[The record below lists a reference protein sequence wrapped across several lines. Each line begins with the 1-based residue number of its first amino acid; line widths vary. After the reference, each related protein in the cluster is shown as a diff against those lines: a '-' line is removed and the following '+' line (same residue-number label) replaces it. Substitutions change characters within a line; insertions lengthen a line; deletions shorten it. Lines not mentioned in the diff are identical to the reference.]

1 MTPRMRGRQAV
12 TTTDATSLAKSVRQL
27 ARDDF
32 YVFAQRAF
40 SELHDVPYMDNWHIL
55 AIARQ
60 LDRVEKGEIMRL
72 IITMPPR
79 TMKSFLGSVCFPAWI
94 LGKNPSA
101 KIICASYA
109 QALSNEFAF
118 EMRRLMQTPWYRAV
132 FPNVHID
139 AKKASV
145 DEVKTTRGGYRLS
158 TSVGGSLTGRGAD
171 FIVIDD
177 PIKAGDALS
186 QTIMASAIA
195 WYSNT
200 VSSRLNNQKTGKIVV
215 VAQRLQPEDLPG
227 QLAAMGSWEEL
238 TLPMIAWQDQE
249 IELIPG
255 TFANRPAGNLLHEAR
270 FGEEEIRRL
279 RAEMTEQDFEAQYN
293 QRPLPPGGALFKL
306 QWLKRYDKCP
316 AVHEIQGIFQ
326 SWDTAY
332 EVAEG
337 NDYSVCSTWAL
348 CGKRY
353 VLLDIFRERLQFPDL
368 ERAVYRQREK
378 WDANLVIVEKAGS
391 GISLYQNIRNHTR
404 RFWIVNISP
413 SGSKQDRAS
422 QQSPKF
428 ERGEVYVP
436 NDAPWLKTFEDELIS
451 FPHFKHDDQVD
462 SVVQFLAAVD
472 TGRLLNM
479 ADMARR

>member
-1 MTPRMRGRQAV
+1 MTTPNNIY
-12 TTTDATSLAKSVRQL
+12 LAKSVHEL

-40 SELHDVPYMDNWHIL
+40 KELNDDPYMDNWHL
-55 AIARQ
+55 AAIAHQ
-60 LDRVEKGEIMRL
+60 LTRLEKGDITRL
-72 IITMPPR
+72 LITMPPR
-79 TMKSFLGSVCFPAWI
+79 TMKSFLASVCLPAWI
-94 LGKNPSA
+94 LGRNPSA

-109 QALSNEFAF
+109 QSLSNEFAF
-118 EMRRLMQTPWYRAV
+118 EMRRLMQTQWYRSV

-139 AKKASV
+139 HKKASV

-171 FIVIDD
+171 LIVIDD
-177 PIKAGDALS
+177 PIKAGDASS
-186 QTIMASAIA
+186 QTVMESAIK

-200 VSSRLNNQKTGKIVV
+200 VSSRLNNPKKGKIVV

-227 QLAAMGSWEEL
+227 QLAATGDWEEL
-238 TLPMIAWQDQE
+238 TLPMVAWQDQE
-249 IELIPG
+249 IELMYGRI
-255 TFANRPAGNLLHEAR
+255 AIRPAGDLLHEAR
-270 FGEEEIRRL
+270 IGEDEVRRQ
-279 RAEMTEQDFEAQYN
+279 RSEMTEQDFEAQYN
-293 QRPLPPGGALFKL
+293 QRPMPPGGALFKQ
-306 QWLKRYDKCP
+306 QWLKRYDARPPK
-316 AVHEIQGIFQ
+316 HEIQGIFQ

-337 NDYSVCSTWAL
+337 NDYSACSTWAL

-353 VLLDIFRERLQFPDL
+353 FLLDIFRERLQFPDL
-368 ERAVYRQREK
+368 EKAVYRQREQ

-391 GISLYQNIRNHTR
+391 GTSLYQNIRRNTG
-404 RFWIVNISP
+404 RFWIQTMTPLS
-413 SGSKQDRAS
+413 SKQDRAS

-436 NDAPWLKTFEDELIS
+436 NSAPWLKTFEDELIR
-451 FPHFKHDDQVD
+451 FPHVKHDDQVD

-472 TGRLLNM
+472 TGNLLHL
-479 ADMARR
+479 ADIARR

>member
-1 MTPRMRGRQAV
+1 MTAIEPAFIARTA
-12 TTTDATSLAKSVRQL
+12 RQL
-27 ARDDF
+27 ARDNF

-40 SELHDVPYMDNWHIL
+40 RTLHDVPYQDNWHIA

-60 LDRVEKGEIMRL
+60 LHLIEKGQTTRL

-79 TMKSFLGSVCFPAWI
+79 TMKSFLASVCLPAWI

-109 QALSNEFAF
+109 QSLSNDFAF
-118 EMRRLMQTPWYRAV
+118 EMRRLMQTTWYRSV

-171 FIVIDD
+171 LIVIDD

-186 QTIMASAIA
+186 QTVMASAKD

-200 VSSRLNNQKTGKIVV
+200 VSSRLNNQKTGRIVV

-227 QLAAMGSWEEL
+227 HLAALGGWTQL
-238 TLPMIAWQDQE
+238 VLPMIAWENQD
-249 IELIPG
+249 IELFEGEWI
-255 TFANRPAGNLLHEAR
+255 TRPAGHLLHEDR

-279 RAEMTEQDFEAQYN
+279 RSEMTEQDFEAQYN

-306 QWLKRYDKCP
+306 QWLKRYETRP
-316 AVHEIQGIFQ
+316 PEHEIQGIFQ

-353 VLLDIFRERLQFPDL
+353 FLLDIFRERLQFPDL
-368 ERAVYRQREK
+368 ERAVYQQREK
-378 WDANLVIVEKAGS
+378 WNADLVIVEKAGA
-391 GISLYQNIRNHTR
+391 GISLFQNIRIRSHAL
-404 RFWIVNISP
+404 WITNIKP

-436 NDAPWLKTFEDELIS
+436 KEAAWLKIFEEELVH
-451 FPHFKHDDQVD
+451 FPHVKHDDQVD
-462 SVVQFLAAVD
+462 SVVQFLQSVD
-472 TGRLLNM
+472 SGRLLHL
-479 ADMARR
+479 ADIARR

>member
-1 MTPRMRGRQAV
+1 MKGRKAMTAF
-12 TTTDATSLAKSVRQL
+12 DLALFARIMLQL

-40 SELHDVPYMDNWHIL
+40 RELHDDPYMDNWHIQ
-55 AIARQ
+55 AIAYQ
-60 LDRVEKGEIMRL
+60 LIRLEKGDFTRL
-72 IITMPPR
+72 LVTMPPR
-79 TMKSFLGSVCFPAWI
+79 TMKSFLASVCLPAWI
-94 LGKNPSA
+94 LGRNPSA

-118 EMRRLMQTPWYRAV
+118 EMRRLMQTKWYRSV

-171 FIVIDD
+171 LIVIDD
-177 PIKAGDALS
+177 PIKASDALS
-186 QTIMASAIA
+186 QPVMESAIK
-195 WYSNT
+195 WFSNT
-200 VSSRLNNQKTGKIVV
+200 VSSRLNNPKTGKIVV

-227 QLAAMGSWEEL
+227 QLAAKGGWEEL
-238 TLPMIAWQDQE
+238 TLPMVAWQDQE
-249 IELIPG
+249 IELIEG
-255 TFANRPAGNLLHEAR
+255 TIFNRPAGHLLHEER
-270 FGEEEIRRL
+270 FGEDPIRRL
-279 RAEMTEQDFEAQYN
+279 RSEMTEQDFEAQYN

-306 QWLKRYDKCP
+306 QWLKRYVERP
-316 AVHEIQGIFQ
+316 PVHEIQGIFQ

-353 VLLDIFRERLQFPDL
+353 YLLDIFRQRLQFPDL
-368 ERAVYRQREK
+368 ERAVYNQREK

-391 GISLYQNIRNHTR
+391 GISLCQNIQRHTR
-404 RFWIVNISP
+404 RLWIQTIAP
-413 SGSKQDRAS
+413 LGSKQDRAS

-428 ERGEVYVP
+428 ERGEVFVP
-436 NDAPWLKTFEDELIS
+436 NDAPWLKTFEEELIS

-472 TGRLLNM
+472 TGRLLHC

>member
-1 MTPRMRGRQAV
+1 MTAIDPAFLAS
-12 TTTDATSLAKSVRQL
+12 ATRQL

-40 SELHDVPYMDNWHIL
+40 RELHDVPYQDNWHIA

-60 LDRVEKGEIMRL
+60 LVRIEMGEISRL

-79 TMKSFLGSVCFPAWI
+79 TMKSFLASVCLPAWM

-109 QALSNEFAF
+109 QPLSNEFAF
-118 EMRRLMQTPWYRAV
+118 EMRRLMQTRWYRSV

-139 AKKASV
+139 TKKASV
-145 DEVKTTRGGYRLS
+145 DEIKTTRGGYRLS

-171 FIVIDD
+171 LIVIDD

-186 QTIMASAIA
+186 QTVMASAKD

-227 QLAAMGSWEEL
+227 HLASLGGWEEL
-238 TLPMIAWQDQE
+238 VLPMVAWKDQD
-249 IELIPG
+249 IELREDYWI
-255 TFANRPAGNLLHEAR
+255 TRPAGHLLHEDR

-279 RAEMTEQDFEAQYN
+279 RSEMTEQDFEAQYN

-306 QWLKRYDKCP
+306 QWLKRYNARP
-316 AVHEIQGIFQ
+316 PVHEIQGIFQ

-353 VLLDIFRERLQFPDL
+353 FLLDIFRERLQFPEL
-368 ERAVYRQREK
+368 ERAVYKQREK
-378 WDANLVIVEKAGS
+378 WNANLVIVENAGS
-391 GISLYQNIRNHTR
+391 GISLYQNIRIRTQGL
-404 RFWIVNISP
+404 WMTTLKP
-413 SGSKQDRAS
+413 SRSKQDRAS

-436 NDAPWLKTFEDELIS
+436 HQAPWLKTFEDELVN
-451 FPHFKHDDQVD
+451 FPHVKHDDQVD
-462 SVVQFLAAVD
+462 SVVQFLHAVD
-472 TGRLLNM
+472 TGRLLHM

>member
-1 MTPRMRGRQAV
+1 MTAI
-12 TTTDATSLAKSVRQL
+12 DAAFLASATRQL

-40 SELHDVPYMDNWHIL
+40 RELHDVPYQDNWHIA

-60 LDRVEKGEIMRL
+60 LVRIETGEITRL

-79 TMKSFLGSVCFPAWI
+79 TMKSFLASVCLPAWM

-109 QALSNEFAF
+109 QPLSNEFAF
-118 EMRRLMQTPWYRAV
+118 EMRRLMQSRWYRSV

-139 AKKASV
+139 TKKASV
-145 DEVKTTRGGYRLS
+145 DEIKTTRGGYRLS

-171 FIVIDD
+171 LIVIDD

-186 QTIMASAIA
+186 QIVMASAKD

-227 QLAAMGSWEEL
+227 HLASLGGWEEL
-238 TLPMIAWQDQE
+238 VLPMVAWKDQD
-249 IELIPG
+249 IELFKGEWI
-255 TFANRPAGNLLHEAR
+255 TRPAGHLLHEDR
-270 FGEEEIRRL
+270 FGEQEIRRL
-279 RAEMTEQDFEAQYN
+279 RSEMTEQDFEAQYN

-306 QWLKRYDKCP
+306 QWLKRYNARP
-316 AVHEIQGIFQ
+316 PVHEIQGIFQ

-353 VLLDIFRERLQFPDL
+353 FLLDIFRERLQFPDL
-368 ERAVYRQREK
+368 ERAVYKQREK
-378 WDANLVIVEKAGS
+378 WNANLVIVENAGS
-391 GISLYQNIRNHTR
+391 GISLYQNIRIRTQGL
-404 RFWIVNISP
+404 WITTLKP
-413 SGSKQDRAS
+413 SRSKQDRAS

-436 NDAPWLKTFEDELIS
+436 HQAPWLKTFEDELVN
-451 FPHFKHDDQVD
+451 FPHVKHDDQID
-462 SVVQFLAAVD
+462 SVVQFLHAVD
-472 TGRLLNM
+472 TDRLLHI
-479 ADMARR
+479 ADMARG

>member
-1 MTPRMRGRQAV
+1 MT
-12 TTTDATSLAKSVRQL
+12 TLDAKLLAKAMHQL

-32 YVFAQRAF
+32 YVFAVRAF
-40 SELHDVPYMDNWHIL
+40 RELHDVPYMDNWHIK
-55 AIARQ
+55 AIAYQ
-60 LDRVEKGEIMRL
+60 LVRLDKGEITRL
-72 IITMPPR
+72 LLTMPPR
-79 TMKSFLGSVCFPAWI
+79 TMKSFLSSVCLPAWI
-94 LGKNPSA
+94 LGRNPSA
-101 KIICASYA
+101 KIISASYA

-118 EMRRLMQTPWYRAV
+118 EMRRLMQTKWYRSV

-145 DEVKTTRGGYRLS
+145 DEVKTTRGGFRLS

-171 FIVIDD
+171 LIIIDD
-177 PIKAGDALS
+177 PIKAGDASS
-186 QTIMASAIA
+186 QTVMESAIK

-200 VSSRLNNQKTGKIVV
+200 VSSRLNNPKTGKIVV

-227 QLAAMGSWEEL
+227 QLAATGGWEEL
-238 TLPMIAWQDQE
+238 TLPMVAWQDQE
-249 IELIPG
+249 IEVIPG
-255 TFANRPAGNLLHEAR
+255 TFVNRPAGNLLHEER

-279 RAEMTEQDFEAQYN
+279 RSEMTEQDFEAQYN
-293 QRPLPPGGALFKL
+293 QRPLPPGGALFKQ
-306 QWLKRYDKCP
+306 QWLKRYYERP
-316 AVHEIQGIFQ
+316 PVHEIQGIFQ

-348 CGKRY
+348 CGRRY
-353 VLLDIFRERLQFPDL
+353 YLLEIFRERLQFPDL

-404 RFWIVNISP
+404 RFWIVHINP
-413 SGSKQDRAS
+413 LGSKQDRAS

-436 NDAPWLKTFEDELIS
+436 NEAPWLKTFEDELIS
-451 FPHFKHDDQVD
+451 FPHVKHDDQVD

-472 TGRLLNM
+472 TGNLLHY

>member
-1 MTPRMRGRQAV
+1 MTAI
-12 TTTDATSLAKSVRQL
+12 DAAFLASATRQL

-40 SELHDVPYMDNWHIL
+40 RELHDVPYQDNWHIA

-60 LDRVEKGEIMRL
+60 LVRIEIGEITRL

-79 TMKSFLGSVCFPAWI
+79 TMKSFLASVCLPAWM

-109 QALSNEFAF
+109 QPLSNEFAF
-118 EMRRLMQTPWYRAV
+118 EMRRLMQTRWYRSV

-139 AKKASV
+139 TKKASV
-145 DEVKTTRGGYRLS
+145 DEIKTTRGGYRLS

-171 FIVIDD
+171 LIVIDD

-186 QTIMASAIA
+186 QTVMASAKD

-227 QLAAMGSWEEL
+227 HLASLGGWEEL
-238 TLPMIAWQDQE
+238 VLPMVAWKDQD
-249 IELIPG
+249 IELFKGEWI
-255 TFANRPAGNLLHEAR
+255 TRHAGHLLHEDR

-279 RAEMTEQDFEAQYN
+279 RSEMTEQDFEAQYN

-306 QWLKRYDKCP
+306 QWLKRYDARP
-316 AVHEIQGIFQ
+316 PVHEIQGIFQ

-353 VLLDIFRERLQFPDL
+353 FLLDIFRERLQFPDL
-368 ERAVYRQREK
+368 ERAVYKQREK
-378 WDANLVIVEKAGS
+378 WNANLVIVENAGS
-391 GISLYQNIRNHTR
+391 GISLYQNIRIRTQGL
-404 RFWIVNISP
+404 WITKLNP

-436 NDAPWLKTFEDELIS
+436 HQAPWLKTFEDELAN
-451 FPHFKHDDQVD
+451 FPHVKHDDQVD
-462 SVVQFLAAVD
+462 SIVQFLHAVD
-472 TGRLLNM
+472 TDRLLHI
-479 ADMARR
+479 ADMARG

>member
-1 MTPRMRGRQAV
+1 MTAIDPAFLAS
-12 TTTDATSLAKSVRQL
+12 ATRQL

-40 SELHDVPYMDNWHIL
+40 RELHDVPYQDNWHIA

-60 LDRVEKGEIMRL
+60 LVRIEMGEISRL

-79 TMKSFLGSVCFPAWI
+79 TMKSFLASVCLPAWM

-109 QALSNEFAF
+109 QPLSNEFAF
-118 EMRRLMQTPWYRAV
+118 EMRRLMQTRWYRSV

-139 AKKASV
+139 TKKASV
-145 DEVKTTRGGYRLS
+145 DEIKTTRGGYRLS

-171 FIVIDD
+171 LIVIDD

-186 QTIMASAIA
+186 QTVMASAKD

-227 QLAAMGSWEEL
+227 HLASLGGWEEL
-238 TLPMIAWQDQE
+238 VLPMVAWKDQD
-249 IELIPG
+249 IELFKGEWI
-255 TFANRPAGNLLHEAR
+255 TRPAGHLLHEDR

-279 RAEMTEQDFEAQYN
+279 RSEMTEQDFEAQYN

-306 QWLKRYDKCP
+306 QWLKRYDARP
-316 AVHEIQGIFQ
+316 PVHEIQGIFQ

-353 VLLDIFRERLQFPDL
+353 FLLDIFRERLQFPDL
-368 ERAVYRQREK
+368 ERAVYKQREK
-378 WDANLVIVEKAGS
+378 WNANLVIVENAGS
-391 GISLYQNIRNHTR
+391 GISLYQNIRIRTQGL
-404 RFWIVNISP
+404 WMTTLKP
-413 SGSKQDRAS
+413 SRSKQDRAS

-436 NDAPWLKTFEDELIS
+436 HQAPWLKTFEDELVN
-451 FPHFKHDDQVD
+451 FPHVKHDDQVD
-462 SVVQFLAAVD
+462 SVVQFLQAVD
-472 TGRLLNM
+472 TDRLLHM
-479 ADMARR
+479 VR

>member
-1 MTPRMRGRQAV
+1 MT
-12 TTTDATSLAKSVRQL
+12 TLDAKLLAKAMHQL

-32 YVFAQRAF
+32 YVFAVRAF
-40 SELHDVPYMDNWHIL
+40 RELHDVPYQDNWHIA
-55 AIARQ
+55 AIAWQ
-60 LDRVEKGEIMRL
+60 LVQVERGDITRL

-79 TMKSFLGSVCFPAWI
+79 TMKSFLGSVCLPAWM
-94 LGKNPSA
+94 LGRNPST

-109 QALSNEFAF
+109 QALSNEFAY
-118 EMRRLMQTPWYRAV
+118 EMRRLMQTPWYRSV
-132 FPNVHID
+132 FPNLHID
-139 AKKASV
+139 SKKASV

-171 FIVIDD
+171 LIVIDD

-186 QTIMASAIA
+186 QTVMASAIA

-200 VSSRLNNQKTGKIVV
+200 VSSRLNNQKIGKIVV

-227 QLAAMGSWEEL
+227 QLAATGNWEEL
-238 TLPMIAWQDQE
+238 TLPMEAWRDQD
-249 IELIPG
+249 IELNADQWI
-255 TFANRPAGNLLHEAR
+255 TRQAGHLLHEDR
-270 FGEEEIRRL
+270 FGEEQIRRL
-279 RAEMTEQDFEAQYN
+279 RSEMTEQDFEAQYN

-306 QWLKRYDKCP
+306 QWLKRYDERP
-316 AVHEIQGIFQ
+316 PVHEIQGIFQ

-353 VLLDIFRERLQFPDL
+353 FLLDIFRERLQFPDL
-368 ERAVYRQREK
+368 ERAVYNQREK
-378 WDANLVIVEKAGS
+378 WSADLVIVESAGS
-391 GISLYQNIRNHTR
+391 GISLFQNIRTHTR
-404 RFWIVNISP
+404 QFWIVKINP
-413 SGSKQDRAS
+413 SGSKQHRAS

-436 NDAPWLKTFEDELIS
+436 TSAAWLKTFEDELIS
-451 FPHFKHDDQVD
+451 FPHVKHDDQVD

-472 TGRLLNM
+472 TGGLLRS
-479 ADMARR
+479 ADTARR

>member
-1 MTPRMRGRQAV
+1 MT
-12 TTTDATSLAKSVRQL
+12 TLDAKKLAKAMHQL

-32 YVFAQRAF
+32 YVFSQRAF
-40 SELHDVPYMDNWHIL
+40 KELHDVPYMDNWHIA
-55 AIARQ
+55 AIAHQ
-60 LDRVEKGEIMRL
+60 LTLLEKGDITRL
-72 IITMPPR
+72 LITMPPR
-79 TMKSFLGSVCFPAWI
+79 TMKSFLASVCLPAWI

-109 QALSNEFAF
+109 QSLSNDFAF
-118 EMRRLMQTPWYRAV
+118 DMRRLMQTDWYRSV

-139 AKKASV
+139 SKKASV

-171 FIVIDD
+171 LIIIDD
-177 PIKAGDALS
+177 PIKAGDASS
-186 QTIMASAIA
+186 QAVMESAIK

-200 VSSRLNNQKTGKIVV
+200 VSSRLNNPKTGKIVV

-227 QLAAMGSWEEL
+227 QLAATGCWEEL
-238 TLPMIAWQDQE
+238 TLPMVAWQDQE

-279 RAEMTEQDFEAQYN
+279 RSDMTEQDFEAQYN

-306 QWLKRYDKCP
+306 QWLKRYEERP
-316 AVHEIQGIFQ
+316 SVHEIQGIFQ

-353 VLLDIFRERLQFPDL
+353 FLLDIFRQRLQFPDL
-368 ERAVYRQREK
+368 ERAVYNQREK

-391 GISLYQNIRNHTR
+391 GISLCQNIQRHTR
-404 RFWIVNISP
+404 RLWIQTISP
-413 SGSKQDRAS
+413 LGSKQDRAS

-428 ERGEVYVP
+428 ERGEVFVP
-436 NDAPWLKTFEDELIS
+436 NEATWLKTFEEELIS

-472 TGRLLNM
+472 TGRLLHF
-479 ADMARR
+479 ADIARR

>member
-1 MTPRMRGRQAV
+1 MTAIDPAFLAS
-12 TTTDATSLAKSVRQL
+12 ATRQL

-40 SELHDVPYMDNWHIL
+40 RELHGASYQDNWHIA

-60 LDRVEKGEIMRL
+60 LVRIEMGEISRL

-79 TMKSFLGSVCFPAWI
+79 TMKSFLASVCLPAWM

-109 QALSNEFAF
+109 QPLSNEFAF
-118 EMRRLMQTPWYRAV
+118 EMRRLMQTRWYRSV

-139 AKKASV
+139 TKKASV
-145 DEVKTTRGGYRLS
+145 DEIKTTRGGYRLS

-171 FIVIDD
+171 LIVIDD

-186 QTIMASAIA
+186 QTVMASAKD

-227 QLAAMGSWEEL
+227 HLASLGGWEEL
-238 TLPMIAWQDQE
+238 VLPMVAWKDQD
-249 IELIPG
+249 IELFKGEWI
-255 TFANRPAGNLLHEAR
+255 TRPAGHLLHEDR

-279 RAEMTEQDFEAQYN
+279 RSEMTEQDFEAQYN

-306 QWLKRYDKCP
+306 QWLKRYDARP
-316 AVHEIQGIFQ
+316 PVHEIQGIFQ

-353 VLLDIFRERLQFPDL
+353 FLLDIFRERLQFPDL
-368 ERAVYRQREK
+368 ERAVYKQREK
-378 WDANLVIVEKAGS
+378 WNANLVIVENAGS
-391 GISLYQNIRNHTR
+391 GISLYQNIRIRTQGL
-404 RFWIVNISP
+404 WITKLNP

-436 NDAPWLKTFEDELIS
+436 HQAPWLKTFEDELAN
-451 FPHFKHDDQVD
+451 FPHVKHDDQVD
-462 SVVQFLAAVD
+462 SVVQFLHAVD
-472 TGRLLNM
+472 TGRLLRM
-479 ADMARR
+479 ADTARR

>member
-1 MTPRMRGRQAV
+1 MTAIDPAF
-12 TTTDATSLAKSVRQL
+12 LASAIRQL

-40 SELHDVPYMDNWHIL
+40 RELHDVPYQDNWHIA

-60 LDRVEKGEIMRL
+60 LVRIEMGEITRL

-79 TMKSFLGSVCFPAWI
+79 TMKSFLASVCLPAWI

-109 QALSNEFAF
+109 QPLSNEFAF
-118 EMRRLMQTPWYRAV
+118 EMRRLMQTRWYRSV

-139 AKKASV
+139 TKKASV
-145 DEVKTTRGGYRLS
+145 DEIKTTRGGYRLS

-171 FIVIDD
+171 LIVIDD
-177 PIKAGDALS
+177 PIKAVDALS
-186 QTIMASAIA
+186 QIVMASAKD

-227 QLAAMGSWEEL
+227 HLASLGGWEEL
-238 TLPMIAWQDQE
+238 VLPMVAWKDQD
-249 IELIPG
+249 IELFKGEWI
-255 TFANRPAGNLLHEAR
+255 TRPAGHLLHEDR

-279 RAEMTEQDFEAQYN
+279 RSEMAEQDFEAQYN

-306 QWLKRYDKCP
+306 QWLKRYNARP
-316 AVHEIQGIFQ
+316 PVHEIQGIFQ

-353 VLLDIFRERLQFPDL
+353 FLLDIFRERLQFPDL
-368 ERAVYRQREK
+368 ERAVYKQREK
-378 WDANLVIVEKAGS
+378 WNANLVILEKAGS
-391 GISLYQNIRNHTR
+391 GISLYQNIRIRTQGR
-404 RFWIVNISP
+404 WITTLNP

-436 NDAPWLKTFEDELIS
+436 HQAPWLKKFEDERIN
-451 FPHFKHDDQVD
+451 FPHVKHDVQVD
-462 SVVQFLAAVD
+462 SVVQFLHAVD

>member
-1 MTPRMRGRQAV
+1 MT
-12 TTTDATSLAKSVRQL
+12 TLDAKLLAKAMHQL

-32 YVFAQRAF
+32 YVFAVRAF
-40 SELHDVPYMDNWHIL
+40 RELHDVPYQDNWHIA
-55 AIARQ
+55 AIAWQ
-60 LDRVEKGEIMRL
+60 LVQVERGDITRL

-79 TMKSFLGSVCFPAWI
+79 TMKSFLGSVCLPAWM
-94 LGKNPSA
+94 LGRNPST

-109 QALSNEFAF
+109 QALSNEFAY
-118 EMRRLMQTPWYRAV
+118 EMRRLMQTPWYRSV
-132 FPNVHID
+132 FPNLHID
-139 AKKASV
+139 SKKASV

-171 FIVIDD
+171 LIVIDD

-186 QTIMASAIA
+186 QTVMASAIA

-200 VSSRLNNQKTGKIVV
+200 VSSRLNNQKIGKIVV

-227 QLAAMGSWEEL
+227 QLAATGNWEEL
-238 TLPMIAWQDQE
+238 TLPMEAWRDQD
-249 IELIPG
+249 IELNADQWI
-255 TFANRPAGNLLHEAR
+255 TRQAGHLLHEDR
-270 FGEEEIRRL
+270 FGEEQIRRL
-279 RAEMTEQDFEAQYN
+279 RSEMTEQDFEAQYN

-306 QWLKRYDKCP
+306 QWLKRYDERP
-316 AVHEIQGIFQ
+316 PVHEIQGIFQ

-353 VLLDIFRERLQFPDL
+353 FLLDIFRERLQFPDL
-368 ERAVYRQREK
+368 ERAVYNQREK
-378 WDANLVIVEKAGS
+378 WSADLVIVESAGS
-391 GISLYQNIRNHTR
+391 GISLFQNIRTHTR
-404 RFWIVNISP
+404 QFWIVKINP
-413 SGSKQDRAS
+413 SGSKQHRAS

-436 NDAPWLKTFEDELIS
+436 KSAAWLKTFEDELIS
-451 FPHFKHDDQVD
+451 FPHVKHDDQVD

-472 TGRLLNM
+472 TGGLLRS
-479 ADMARR
+479 ADTARR

>member
-1 MTPRMRGRQAV
+1 MTAFDASELADVMRQM
-12 TTTDATSLAKSVRQL
+12 

-40 SELHDVPYMDNWHIL
+40 GELHDVPYMDNWHIP
-55 AIARQ
+55 AIAWQ
-60 LDRVEKGEIMRL
+60 LVRIEKGEITRL

-79 TMKSFLGSVCFPAWI
+79 TMKSFLTSVCLPAWI

-109 QALSNEFAF
+109 QPLSNDFAF
-118 EMRRLMQTPWYRAV
+118 EMRRLMQTKWYRSV
-132 FPNVHID
+132 FSNVHID
-139 AKKASV
+139 TKKASV
-145 DEVKTTRGGYRLS
+145 EEVKTTRGGYRLS

-171 FIVIDD
+171 YIIIDD
-177 PIKAGDALS
+177 PIKAGDAQS
-186 QTIMASAIA
+186 QTVMASTIN

-200 VSSRLNNQKTGKIVV
+200 ISSRLNNQKTGKIVV

-227 QLAAMGSWEEL
+227 QLAATGGWEEL
-238 TLPMIAWQDQE
+238 TLPMVAWQDQD
-249 IELIPG
+249 IELNADKWI
-255 TFANRPAGNLLHEAR
+255 TRPAGHMLHEER
-270 FGEEEIRRL
+270 FGEHEIRRL
-279 RAEMTEQDFEAQYN
+279 RSEMTEQDFEAQYN

-306 QWLKRYDKCP
+306 QWLQRYDKRP
-316 AVHEIQGIFQ
+316 PDHEIQGIFQ

-348 CGKRY
+348 CGRRY
-353 VLLDIFRERLQFPDL
+353 FLLDIFRERLQFPDL

-378 WDANLVIVEKAGS
+378 WKANLVIVEKAGS
-391 GISLYQNIRNHTR
+391 GISLYQNIRSQTR
-404 RFWIVNISP
+404 RLWIQTISP
-413 SGSKQDRAS
+413 LGSKQDRAS

-436 NDAPWLKTFEDELIS
+436 FEAPLLKTFEDEMIS
-451 FPHFKHDDQVD
+451 FPHVKHDDQVD

-472 TGRLLNM
+472 TGSLLRY
-479 ADMARR
+479 AEMARRS

>member
-1 MTPRMRGRQAV
+1 MTAID
-12 TTTDATSLAKSVRQL
+12 DASFASAMRQL
-27 ARDDF
+27 AWHDF

-40 SELHDVPYMDNWHIL
+40 RELHDIPYQDNWHIL

-60 LDRVEKGEIMRL
+60 LVRVEKGDITRL

-79 TMKSFLGSVCFPAWI
+79 TMKSFLASVCLPAWI

-118 EMRRLMQTPWYRAV
+118 EMRRLMQTPWYRSV

-171 FIVIDD
+171 LIVIDD

-186 QTIMASAIA
+186 QTVMASAIG

-227 QLAAMGSWEEL
+227 QLAATGGWEEL
-238 TLPMIAWQDQE
+238 TLPMVAWRDQD
-249 IELIPG
+249 IELNAG
-255 TFANRPAGNLLHEAR
+255 QWVTRPAGHLLHEDR
-270 FGEEEIRRL
+270 FGEDEIRRL
-279 RAEMTEQDFEAQYN
+279 RSEMTEQDFEAQYN

-306 QWLKRYDKCP
+306 EWLKRYEKRP
-316 AVHEIQGIFQ
+316 PVHEIQGIFQ

-353 VLLDIFRERLQFPDL
+353 FLIDIFRKRLQFPDL
-368 ERAVYRQREK
+368 ERAMYDQRDK
-378 WDANLVIVEKAGS
+378 WKADLVIVEKAGS

-404 RFWIVNISP
+404 RLWIVNISP
-413 SGSKQDRAS
+413 LGSKQDRAS

-436 NDAPWLKTFEDELIS
+436 IEAPWLKTFEDELIS
-451 FPHFKHDDQVD
+451 FPHVKHDDQVD

>member
-1 MTPRMRGRQAV
+1 MTAIDPAFLAS
-12 TTTDATSLAKSVRQL
+12 ATRQL

-40 SELHDVPYMDNWHIL
+40 RELHGASYQDNWHIA

-60 LDRVEKGEIMRL
+60 LVRIEMGEITRL

-79 TMKSFLGSVCFPAWI
+79 TMKSFLASVCLPAWM

-109 QALSNEFAF
+109 QPLSNEFAF
-118 EMRRLMQTPWYRAV
+118 EMRRLMQTRWYRSV

-139 AKKASV
+139 TKKASV
-145 DEVKTTRGGYRLS
+145 DEIKTTRGGYRLS

-171 FIVIDD
+171 LIVIDD

-186 QTIMASAIA
+186 QTVMASAKD

-200 VSSRLNNQKTGKIVV
+200 VSSRLNNQKTGKIVL

-227 QLAAMGSWEEL
+227 HLASLGGWEEL
-238 TLPMIAWQDQE
+238 VLPMVAWKDQD
-249 IELIPG
+249 IELREGYWI
-255 TFANRPAGNLLHEAR
+255 TRPAGHLLHEDR

-279 RAEMTEQDFEAQYN
+279 RSEMTEQDFEAQYN

-306 QWLKRYDKCP
+306 QWLKRYDARP
-316 AVHEIQGIFQ
+316 PVHEIQGIFQ

-353 VLLDIFRERLQFPDL
+353 FLLDIFRERLQFPDL
-368 ERAVYRQREK
+368 ERAVYKQREK
-378 WDANLVIVEKAGS
+378 WNANLVIVENAGS
-391 GISLYQNIRNHTR
+391 GISLYQNIRIRTQGL
-404 RFWIVNISP
+404 WITTLKP
-413 SGSKQDRAS
+413 SRSKQDRAS

-436 NDAPWLKTFEDELIS
+436 NQAPWLKTFEDELVN
-451 FPHFKHDDQVD
+451 FPHVKHDDQVD
-462 SVVQFLAAVD
+462 SVVQFLHAVD

>member
-1 MTPRMRGRQAV
+1 MTML
-12 TTTDATSLAKSVRQL
+12 DAKLLAKAMHQL

-32 YVFAQRAF
+32 YVFAVRAF
-40 SELHDVPYMDNWHIL
+40 RELHDVPYMDNWHVR
-55 AIARQ
+55 AIAYQ
-60 LDRVEKGEIMRL
+60 LFRLDKGEITRL
-72 IITMPPR
+72 LLTMPPR
-79 TMKSFLGSVCFPAWI
+79 TMKSFLASVCLPAWI

-118 EMRRLMQTPWYRAV
+118 EMRRLMQTQWYRSV

-139 AKKASV
+139 MKKASV

-171 FIVIDD
+171 LIVIDD
-177 PIKAGDALS
+177 PIKAGDASS
-186 QTIMASAIA
+186 QTVMESAIK

-200 VSSRLNNQKTGKIVV
+200 VSSRLNNPKTGKIVV

-227 QLAAMGSWEEL
+227 QLAATGGWEEL
-238 TLPMIAWQDQE
+238 TLPMVAWQDQE

-255 TFANRPAGNLLHEAR
+255 TFLNRPAGHLLHEAR

-279 RAEMTEQDFEAQYN
+279 RSEMTEQDFEAQYN

-306 QWLKRYDKCP
+306 QWLKRYDKRP

-353 VLLDIFRERLQFPDL
+353 YLLDIFRERLQFPDL

-404 RFWIVNISP
+404 RFWIVNINP

-428 ERGEVYVP
+428 ERGEIYVP
-436 NDAPWLKTFEDELIS
+436 NSAPWLKTFEDELIS
-451 FPHFKHDDQVD
+451 FPHVKHDDQVD

-472 TGRLLNM
+472 TGRLLHM